1 MHASPAAD
9 RPTDLVEDPKSVSIR
24 VRTAAAGLAYIL
36 TNEISRVFL
45 EGSTA
50 AAAGGSALTLT
61 GLFEA
66 Y

>member
-1 MHASPAAD
+1 MAGCPVAMLSPEV
-9 RPTDLVEDPKSVSIR
+9 TQSVFVCVQACGR
-24 VRTAAAGLAYIL
+24 GPVRSRAL